1 MLKTNP
7 GVRITS
13 NKMLRGAKR
22 NVDVEKGRR

>member
-7 GVRITS
+7 GVRITW

-22 NVDVEKGRR
+22 NDVVERGRK